1 MNKPS
6 RAGRT
11 ASYKEVV
18 PVFQATGQPAESC
31 AVDSRTGLDAAT
43 NWGMLDSAKRIIIK
57 LCDAAVTP
65 PSMIKKHLFT
75 TLHCSVSCRAS
86 ILALSL
92 MLGACG
98 APPRQ
103 PPAPATAPDQAST
116 VPAPAAQAPAST
128 AIEPPGA
135 ASVLAIDDAASQIT
149 IIVRR
154 GGLLAR
160 LGHDH
165 LILVKNLQ
173 GSVDLRS
180 QRASL
185 QFRLDEMEVDP
196 PALRLAAGLQPQPS
210 AEAIAGTRRNMLTRT
225 LDAERYPLV
234 QIQAERQ
241 GEELALQ
248 ITLHGVTRKL
258 RVPATIASN
267 DGKLQVEGSFTIL
280 QSDYGITPFAV
291 MGGALAVQDQLEL
304 HYRLLAHE

>member
-1 MNKPS
+1 M
-6 RAGRT
+6 
-11 ASYKEVV
+11 
-18 PVFQATGQPAESC
+18 FQATGQPAESC
-31 AVDSRTGLDAAT
+31 AVDSRTVLDAAT

-65 PSMIKKHLFT
+65 PTMIKKHLST
-75 TLHCSVSCRAS
+75 TLRRAVSKRAS
-86 ILALSL
+86 ILAVSL
-92 MLGACG
+92 MLAACG
-98 APPRQ
+98 APQPQ
-103 PPAPATAPDQAST
+103 PPAPATVPDTAST
-116 VPAPAAQAPAST
+116 ALAPAAQTPAST
-128 AIEPPGA
+128 ASEQPA
-135 ASVLAIDDAASQIT
+135 ATSVLAIDDAASQIT

-173 GSVDLRS
+173 GNVDLRN
-180 QRASL
+180 QRATL

-196 PALRLAAGLQPQPS
+196 AALRLAAGLQPQPS
-210 AEAIAGTRRNMLTRT
+210 ADAIAGTRRNMLTRT
-225 LDAERYPLV
+225 LDAEHYPLV

-241 GEELALQ
+241 GNELALQ

-258 RVPATIASN
+258 RVPAAIIS
-267 DGKLQVEGSFTIL
+267 DGSKLQVEGSFNIL

>member
-1 MNKPS
+1 M
-6 RAGRT
+6 
-11 ASYKEVV
+11 V

-65 PSMIKKHLFT
+65 PSMIKKHLSAT
-75 TLHCSVSCRAS
+75 SRCSVSKRAS

-98 APPRQ
+98 APPSQ
-103 PPAPATAPDQAST
+103 PPAPPTAPDKANT
-116 VPAPAAQAPAST
+116 APAPAAQAPAST
-128 AIEPPGA
+128 ASEQPGA

-173 GSVDLRS
+173 GSVD
-180 QRASL
+180 QRKQHATL

-196 PALRLAAGLQPQPS
+196 AALRLAAGMQPQPS
-210 AEAIAGTRRNMLTRT
+210 ADAIASTRRNMLTRT

-248 ITLHGVTRKL
+248 ITLHGVTREL
-258 RVPATIASN
+258 RVPAAIVG
-267 DGKLQVEGSFTIL
+267 DGGKLQLAGSFNIL